1 MIDTIKVN
9 NKTLP
14 WLVVE
19 RGFKIPSFNFGIE
32 TEEVLGR
39 SGSVV
44 KQRQLKEYKFE
55 LPLIIRNDYLSSGGV
70 KTHDEVLNELVKLF
84 DYDHAVPLQFKSQ
97 DWYWNAYFEGPIELD
112 KYSETFWQ
120 FSINVVLADPYK
132 YAVEGTKNTA
142 ISDQVSVVSTGTAD
156 SPIIVQ
162 ATALKDSPNFAI
174 FKGVNNQA
182 TDYFMIGKSEDANK
196 VNKDLEPFIFNDEF
210 NTVGLR
216 NWTYLPN
223 TSFGNLLDGGDA
235 EGGRLGLSNSKESI
249 HPTIWG
255 TNSTTNWHGAG
266 IYKSMGKSLTNF
278 RIKLKVLV
286 RQHAG
291 VGPGKAFAYIVDE
304 NNRIMFSIGYV
315 NTSVN
320 KNNGM
325 VVAYAYNEHGEARRI
340 YTKETLFK
348 HHRINNMHVFMYLE
362 RKGNQIKLTS
372 FKYNID
378 NDEERKIPLDKDVK
392 ILNDSG
398 NFYQRP
404 ARLARMYIGKSAKY
418 DRYLSCNILGC
429 SLTELL
435 PKQSDVTPIIIRKGD
450 LITIDTGAKIVKI
463 NDEDALSL
471 KDFGSDY
478 FNIEAGYNELII
490 SPPNTFDTVV
500 KWQDRFL

>member
-1 MIDTIKVN
+1 MLDTIKVN
-9 NKTLP
+9 DKTLP
-14 WLVVE
+14 WLIVE
-19 RGFKIPSFNFGIE
+19 RGFEIPSFNFEIE
-32 TEEVLGR
+32 TEEILGR
-39 SGSVV
+39 PGSVV
-44 KQRQLKEYKFE
+44 KNRRLKEYRFE
-55 LPLIIRNDYLSSGGV
+55 LPLIIRNDYLSPGGI
-70 KTHDEVLNELVKLF
+70 KKLNDVLNEVVKFF
-84 DYDHAVPLQFKSQ
+84 DYDKAVKLQFTSQ
-97 DWYWNAYFEGPIELD
+97 NWYWNAYIEGPIDLNKD
-112 KYSETFWQ
+112 RIGFWS
-120 FSINVVLADPYK
+120 FKINVVLTDPYK

-174 FKGVNNQA
+174 FKGVNNQ
-182 TDYFMIGKSEDANK
+182 TTNYFMIGKSEDANK

-210 NTVGLR
+210 NTTGLR

-235 EGGRLGLSNSKESI
+235 EGGRLGLSDLKESVY
-249 HPTIWG
+249 PTTWG

-266 IYKSMGKSLTNF
+266 IYKSMGKSLTDF
-278 RIKLKVLV
+278 RIRLKVIV

-291 VGPGKAFAYIVDE
+291 IGPGKAFAYILDE
-304 NNRIMFSIGYV
+304 NSRTMFSIGYV

-325 VVAYAYNEHGEARRI
+325 IVAYAYNEHGEARRI

-362 RKGNQIKLTS
+362 RKGSQIKITS
-372 FKYNID
+372 FKYSID
-378 NDEERKIPLDKDVK
+378 NDAQRKVPLDKDVK
-392 ILNDSG
+392 VINDSG

-404 ARLARMYIGKSAKY
+404 VRLVRMYIGKSAKY
-418 DRYLSCNILGC
+418 NNYLSCNILGC